1 MSETG
6 IGYVLII
13 HFNLV
18 HMDIEV
24 AKVMAASFCM
34 AIGSIGPALAEG
46 FIAVKAMEA
55 IGRNPASRAD
65 IVPNMI
71 VAMAIVESVAIY
83 ALVVSLIII
92 FVA

>member
-1 MSETG
+1 
-6 IGYVLII
+6 
-13 HFNLV
+13 
-18 HMDIEV
+18 MDIEV
-24 AKVMAASFCM
+24 AKVLAAAFCM
-34 AIGSIGPALAEG
+34 GVGSIGPALGEG

-55 IGRNPASRAD
+55 IGRNPAARPE